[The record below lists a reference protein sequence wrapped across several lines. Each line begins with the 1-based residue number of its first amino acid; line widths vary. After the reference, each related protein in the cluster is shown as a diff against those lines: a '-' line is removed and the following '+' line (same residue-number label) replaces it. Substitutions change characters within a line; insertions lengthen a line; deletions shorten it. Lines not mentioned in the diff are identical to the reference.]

1 MKGRETMAFNVDN
14 NDSLYYTKDSRSSLI
29 TTNRNEKYFLGDR
42 KTFMKE
48 LKEKI
53 DDITIGLA
61 DSETTSMIIDG
72 ELIEDKNE
80 PGALFFIQTKL
91 NELKDMNRTLIS
103 TFDYLKEIEK
113 EVSRLIQ

>member
-1 MKGRETMAFNVDN
+1 MAFNVDN
-14 NDSLYYTKDSRSSLI
+14 SDGLYYNRDSQSSLL

-48 LKEKI
+48 LGEKI
-53 DDITIGLA
+53 NAITIGLA
-61 DSETTSMIIDG
+61 DSETTSLTIDG

-91 NELKDMNRTLIS
+91 NDLKDMNRTLIS

>member
-1 MKGRETMAFNVDN
+1 MAFNVDN
-14 NDSLYYTKDSRSSLI
+14 NDSYYYNNDSKSSLL

-48 LKEKI
+48 LKDKI
-53 DDITIGLA
+53 DDITVGLA
-61 DSETTSMIIDG
+61 DSDVTSMVIDG
-72 ELIEDKNE
+72 ELIEDKSE
-80 PGALFFIQTKL
+80 PGALFYIQTKL